1 MTLEDSRE
9 ICTRLNHHYQQNMV
23 RPINR
28 TEVEKFVLPFLR
40 DEMGFL
46 DTTVWINGTDKPF
59 QSRQTN
65 SSLDELLRVDAST
78 YQEVLHKLLVGLEI
92 IVKLLLDSNT
102 PDCNRDAC

>member
-78 YQEVLHKLLVGLEI
+78 YQEVLHKPLVELEI
-92 IVKLLLDSNT
+92 III
-102 PDCNRDAC
+102 C